1 ANLNSEAFLV
11 HHEVLSDYRYE
22 HTMRE
27 LSLQERLA
35 HLLDRATLQGQRR
48 ELQNLICPSN
58 LVIPRELL
66 RTVPCK
72 GGDNGLWLAF
82 ILF

>member
-1 ANLNSEAFLV
+1 MPLPTINSEAFLV
-11 HHEVLSDYRYE
+11 DDVLSDYRYE
-22 HTMRE
+22 PTIRE

-35 HLLDRATLQGQRR
+35 HLLDRGTLQGQRR

-66 RTVPCK
+66 RTVPCI
-72 GGDNGLWLAF
+72 GDGN
-82 ILF
+82 